1 MATEKSS
8 TVNTKPNLTLV
19 KPVSDFMDTAWSMET
34 DLDVLNAM
42 LCIGSSN
49 EFHEFSEEVK
59 VAYLH
64 GCNRLSSQIKDNFQK
79 LFELHRDEYERKASM
94 QSEAA
99 GA

>member
-42 LCIGSSN
+42 LCIGSSDA
-49 EFHEFSEEVK
+49 FHEKEKYPVQKPTEK
-59 VAYLH
+59 P
-64 GCNRLSSQIKDNFQK
+64 SQP
-79 LFELHRDEYERKASM
+79 
-94 QSEAA
+94 
-99 GA
+99 